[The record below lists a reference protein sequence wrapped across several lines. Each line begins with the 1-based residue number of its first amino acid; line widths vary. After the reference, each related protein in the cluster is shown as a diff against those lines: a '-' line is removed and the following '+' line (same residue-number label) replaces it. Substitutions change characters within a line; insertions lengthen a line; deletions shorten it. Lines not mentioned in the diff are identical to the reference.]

1 MRHAASP
8 SAAGG
13 ERAAGRIAA
22 ALLVAAVIAV
32 VAFLF
37 RFNTLGGT
45 LGGFDNDHYVH
56 LVRSDLLLHGEQ
68 PLRDFAD
75 AELRGAWPS
84 LGYAASAW
92 AQQLWGRTLLAEA
105 FLTAGGLA
113 LAAAGVFLLSHHLS
127 QRWFVS
133 LLAAAAVIVSFP
145 KLYNYEKVIVLLVA
159 AAIVRRW
166 IVVPSWPWLAAL
178 AAWTVI
184 AGLIRHDY
192 GVYVAAAA
200 VTALLVRGPAPATAR
215 LGRVAA
221 YAVMAAVLLLPS
233 IAWVQ
238 THVGVVTYVQR
249 SIDSVRG
256 ESSRTELTRPAFDI
270 NDGASEDNLIA
281 AAYYIFWVVPSVAVV
296 ALLLLWWRQAL
307 DPVTM
312 TTGAA
317 LVACA
322 VLVNLFFLRGN
333 LLARFGDAIVP
344 VALLA
349 AWTAGAAAVL
359 RHSTPGRPSFAHA
372 GLWLSARAPALI
384 LIAALFA
391 AGEIGAELRAGGFT
405 ESADRAGQR
414 FRNAYVELSRMPP
427 ASWHGVTE
435 QGTLRAAQYLA
446 ECTEPADRVLVAT
459 YAPEVP
465 VYARRLIAAG
475 QGTFGLTFYETEAQ
489 QREAIARLQQQSV
502 PVVIGSADDF
512 EGEFAGDYRLVA
524 AWVAARYRDAGTIS
538 VDGEPRFR
546 VLVETARPVRGTH
559 PVFQLP
565 CFK

>member
-1 MRHAASP
+1 MRPAAP
-8 SAAGG
+8 PPAARSGHP
-13 ERAAGRIAA
+13 AGRAAA
-22 ALLVAAVIAV
+22 ALLVAALIAV
-32 VAFLF
+32 LAFVF

-56 LVRSDLLLHGEQ
+56 LVRSDLLLNGER

-105 FLTAGGLA
+105 WLTAGGLA
-113 LAAAGVFLLSHHLS
+113 LAAAGVFLLSLHLS

-133 LLAAAAVIVSFP
+133 LLGAAAVIISFP
-145 KLYNYEKVIVLLVA
+145 KLYNYEKVIVLLIA
-159 AAIVRRW
+159 AVMVRLW
-166 IVVPSWPWLAAL
+166 SLFPSWPWLAAL
-178 AAWTVI
+178 AAWTAV

-200 VTALLVRGPAPATAR
+200 VTALVVRGPATVTTR
-215 LGRVAA
+215 LRRVGG
-221 YAVMAAVLLLPS
+221 YAMVAAVLLLPS
-233 IAWVQ
+233 ILWVQ
-238 THVGVVTYVQR
+238 KYAGVATYVQR
-249 SIDSVRG
+249 SVDSVRG
-256 ESSRTELTRPAFDI
+256 ESSRTELVRPTFDTAA
-270 NDGASEDNLIA
+270 GLGEDNLIA
-281 AAYYIFWVVPSVAVV
+281 AAYYIFWLIPAV
-296 ALLLLWWRQAL
+296 ALAGLLALRWRRAI
-307 DPVTM
+307 DPVTL
-312 TTGAA
+312 TTGIA
-317 LVACA
+317 LLVCA
-322 VLVNLFFLRGN
+322 FVVNLFFLRGN

-349 AWTAGAAAVL
+349 AWTAGAAAVP
-359 RHSTPGRPSFAHA
+359 RSAAAGRPSFPHA
-372 GLWLSARAPALI
+372 ALWLSARAPVVV
-384 LIAALFA
+384 LIAVLFA
-391 AGEIGAELRAGGFT
+391 AGDIGAELRAGGFT

-427 ASWHGVTE
+427 AAWGGAGG

-446 ECTEPADRVLVAT
+446 ECTDPADRVLLAT

-502 PVVIGSADDF
+502 PVVIGSAEDF
-512 EGEFAGDYRLVA
+512 AGEFADDYRHVA

-546 VLVETARPVRGTH
+546 VLVDTSRPVRRTH
-559 PVFQLP
+559 PLFLLP
-565 CFK
+565 CFR